1 MKLSRCGIARPG
13 SSKCDGRTS
22 GNDLVVAHR
31 QHMRATFSLL
41 GVACALFALASR
53 AASGAAASGQAGA
66 GAEGN
71 SQSVEM
77 AKTLAN
83 PIGNLISVPWW
94 TVPVNGVVQQLVKIG
109 KRPVAFSLG
118 GRYCAERPAE
128 GPHWGLRFAVIF
140 LFPK

>member
-1 MKLSRCGIARPG
+1 MRSNLKRAVAACAVLGSPCRAQSGPDFDPPLSPTPA
-13 SSKCDGRTS
+13 DLATS
-22 GNDLVVAHR
+22 G
-31 QHMRATFSLL
+31 Q
-41 GVACALFALASR
+41 G
-53 AASGAAASGQAGA
+53 GA
-66 GAEGN
+66 GAEGK

-94 TVPVNGVVQQLVKIG
+94 TVPLNGVVQQLVKLG

-118 GRYCAERPAE
+118 GRDYAERPAE
-128 GPHWGLRFAVIF
+128 GPDWGLRFAVIF

>member
-1 MKLSRCGIARPG
+1 M
-13 SSKCDGRTS
+13 
-22 GNDLVVAHR
+22 
-31 QHMRATFSLL
+31 
-41 GVACALFALASR
+41 FALASR
-53 AASGAAASGQAGA
+53 AASGPATSDQAAA
-66 GAEGN
+66 GAEGK

-94 TVPVNGVVQQLVKIG
+94 TVPLNGVVQQLVKLG

-118 GRYCAERPAE
+118 GRYYAERPAE
-128 GPHWGLRFAVIF
+128 GPDWGLRFAVIF